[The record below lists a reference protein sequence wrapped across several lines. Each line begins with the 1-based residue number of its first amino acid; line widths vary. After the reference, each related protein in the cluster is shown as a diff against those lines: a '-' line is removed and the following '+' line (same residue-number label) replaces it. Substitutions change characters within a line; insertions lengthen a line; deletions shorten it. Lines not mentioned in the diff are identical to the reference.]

1 MSNQPIVTGGKNGDQ
16 ESRVDTLSFA
26 RYSVCDPGQ
35 APSHQAS
42 LSSLQND
49 GVGPHTLEAPRRF
62 QSLCS

>member
-1 MSNQPIVTGGKNGDQ
+1 MSNQPLLQEEKIVTKSH
-16 ESRVDTLSFA
+16 EWTLSFA
-26 RYSVCDPGQ
+26 LYSVCDPGQ

-49 GVGPHTLEAPRRF
+49 GVGPHTSEAPPRF